1 MKKSLKSRFKVKKMF
16 SSLLLSYGTLLAV
29 PFLVVFILLAFLG
42 NSTEKYYKE
51 TVKSSLAEGRNQFEK
66 RLEIM
71 ATGAFS
77 VLNDSELNWVYYLDG
92 LNPGDTRISTLVRC
106 NEMLKQT
113 FADSDKYY
121 NYSVVLKN
129 GFSFR
134 KQGMT
139 TGKEF
144 FYNNYRRYEA
154 MSYEVWLEQSFGA
167 GEWQLFPMQKI
178 KTEDTVEEALTFSYP
193 IRSGFTRKGD
203 AEAVVQFLLTRVDV
217 EKMFSN
223 LTQMQ
228 GMVSIFSADG
238 TGLAEIFTKGMEEDS
253 VTAGE
258 LDWEELPEIGSCEII
273 KKDGRERMVAC
284 QQSEDGKLIFAVSLP
299 SEIGMMN
306 FAQTRGIAFV
316 LLLISFLFE
325 ITLGCRF
332 AYKYSMPI
340 RNLVENMQ
348 RMFAMEADGQ
358 GVSQEA
364 ASEYD
369 YLEKGVNALLDNH
382 RVMKGILQENFL
394 TLLLGGEFHSEQE
407 ILEESEHAGVDLTAA
422 TNYCVVL
429 LVKKE
434 REKVLRMLEEIKGE
448 VIVGWH
454 ILTEERIAV
463 LAACESIPEGEQMLE
478 GSALLQREIRERNLT
493 GIYMGIGSAYTEKQE
508 IPYSF
513 SQACYCADK
522 AEREQKEGCVE
533 YSKELL
539 KLNMPWYPAE
549 AEEKLVNS
557 VRGGNS
563 DTVNTVFERIREE
576 NLEKVHLSRVI
587 EKMVV
592 SNITATL
599 IGLYNSLAENDN
611 ITELIEE
618 IEKAETLEAAL
629 PVLKNR
635 FVELSER
642 MDVLR
647 SRKNETYYLRLKE
660 YIENNYTDAQLGVGM
675 AAAAFGLSESYFSL
689 FFKETMGKT
698 FGSYLEGVRLEK
710 AKRLI
715 AQGNFDLEKISEMVG
730 YSSSATFRRAFKR
743 AYGVAPSAWKE

>member
-348 RMFAMEADGQ
+348 RMFAMDTEGN
-358 GVSQEA
+358 ETA
-364 ASEYD
+364 AESSSEYD
-369 YLEKGVNALLDNH
+369 YLEKGFNTLLDNH

-394 TLLLGGEFHSEQE
+394 TLLFGGEFHSEQE

-422 TNYCVVL
+422 ACYCVVL
-429 LVKKE
+429 LVKE
-434 REKVLRMLEEIKGE
+434 GREEVLLMLEELKGS
-448 VIVGWH
+448 VIIGWH
-454 ILTEERIAV
+454 IFEEEKIAV
-463 LAACESIPEGEQMLE
+463 LVACENTPEGEPSME
-478 GSALLQREIRERNLT
+478 GSRLLQEEIRKRELH
-493 GIYMGIGSAYTEKQE
+493 GVFMGIGGAYTEKQE

-513 SQACYCADK
+513 NQACYCADK
-522 AEREQKEGCVE
+522 AEREKKTGSVE
-533 YSKELL
+533 YSRELW
-539 KLNMPWYPAE
+539 KLNMPWYPSE
-549 AEEKLVNS
+549 VEEKLVNS
-557 VRGGNS
+557 VRAGNVQ
-563 DTVNTVFERIREE
+563 TVNMIFDRIREE
-576 NLEKVHLSRVI
+576 NLEKVHLSRTI
-587 EKMVV
+587 GKMVA
-592 SNITATL
+592 SDITATL
-599 IGLYNSLAENDN
+599 LGLYNSIAENDN
-611 ITELIEE
+611 IQELIEK
-618 IEKAETLEAAL
+618 IEKQETLEAAL
-629 PVLKNR
+629 PVLKKQ
-635 FVELSER
+635 FLDLSEK
-642 MDVLR
+642 MEALR
-647 SRKNETYYLRLKE
+647 NRKSEAYFLRLKE
-660 YIENNYTDAQLGVGM
+660 YIESNYANAQLGIGM
-675 AAAAFGLSESYFSL
+675 AATAFGLSESYFSL